1 MKIVFKVLVV
11 LCSMLILPDVAFAG
25 WFGMSSGNQNTV
37 KQSTEKNE
45 QETQGQYPVMAQ
57 EISVLDNIDKHILKR
72 QEEAHKLITEGKKL
86 IKQGEQRKKQDLIIK
101 GQIKKEIGEKQL
113 QLLKEQAKDKKKEE
127 ANDHW

>member
-1 MKIVFKVLVV
+1 MKIVFNILVV
-11 LCSMLILPDVAFAG
+11 LYSILILSDAAFAG
-25 WFGMSSGNQNTV
+25 WFGMSSGNQSTV

-57 EISVLDNIDKHILKR
+57 EIPVLDNIDKYILKR
-72 QEEAHKLITEGKKL
+72 QEEAHKLIAEGKNL

-113 QLLKEQAKDKKKEE
+113 QLLKEQAKDKRKEE